1 MAIERRGGYREG
13 AGRKPAGYEPPAAK
27 VDYDEAKARNEQAK
41 AELNELELAIK
52 RGQYVLRAE
61 VEQQTATALAA
72 IAQTLRSVPDN
83 LERTLGVSPEVA
95 QEVGELIDSALDEL
109 AQAFESVVAR
119 AREQEAQYGG
129 RANAD
134 DLL

>member
-1 MAIERRGGYREG
+1 MATERRGGYREN
-13 AGRKPAGYEPPAAK
+13 AGRKPAGYIPPVARA
-27 VDYDEAKARNEQAK
+27 DYDEAKARNEQAK

-52 RGQYVLRAE
+52 RGQYVLRVE

-72 IAQTLRSVPDN
+72 LAQGLRSVPDN

-95 QEVGELIDSALDEL
+95 QTVSNLIDAALDDL
-109 AQAFESVVAR
+109 AQAFESVVEQAR
-119 AREQEAQYGG
+119 AQETQYLGKSD
-129 RANAD
+129 AD